1 MRHDKISDLFGFK
14 ARNAIAIAALAMM
27 VALFF
32 CAVAYA
38 APESQTSASSQG
50 AQGGTD
56 VTKSEVV
63 YGMLNS
69 DGSVRT
75 TYVVNRFVSNAPC
88 RWADYGAYTL
98 VSNLS
103 TAQPLICE
111 NEKVAWVHYAGLE
124 GDKNYEL
131 AKKYCPKGTCG
142 VIAFGIKGGRQASI
156 DFMDS
161 LKFITIVTHVAD
173 AKTCLLHPASH
184 THRQLTDEQLIE
196 AGVAPDLI
204 RLSVGTENI
213 EDILAD
219 LKQAFGE

>member
-27 VALFF
+27 AALFF
-32 CAVAYA
+32 CAIAYA

-111 NEKVAWVHYAGLE
+111 NEKVAFDMGEDPFFYQGTLKDAQLPWVVNLAYTLDGNAIAPKDLAGASGKLNIAL
-124 GDKNYEL
+124 KTNANQKVNLAFYESFVL
-131 AKKYCPKGTCG
+131 QVTFTLDGAKP
-142 VIAFGIKGGRQASI
+142 
-156 DFMDS
+156 
-161 LKFITIVTHVAD
+161 
-173 AKTCLLHPASH
+173 
-184 THRQLTDEQLIE
+184 
-196 AGVAPDLI
+196 
-204 RLSVGTENI
+204 
-213 EDILAD
+213 
-219 LKQAFGE
+219 